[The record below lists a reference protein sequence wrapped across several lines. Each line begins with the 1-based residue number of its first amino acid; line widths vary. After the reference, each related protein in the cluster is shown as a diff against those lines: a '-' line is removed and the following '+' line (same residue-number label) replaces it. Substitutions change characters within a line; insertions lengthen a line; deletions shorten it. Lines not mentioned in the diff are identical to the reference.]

1 MTKKFNYKLPS
12 MVALTLFGTA
22 FTAHH
27 AHAAENT
34 QDQTNNKNVLD
45 DQTALKQAEQAKEKV
60 SQPAQNVS
68 GTQTYQD
75 PTKVQSND
83 DSTSNTY
90 DASLDELNDSSSKTS
105 QDQSNKS
112 TQKEQQTQD
121 ANETTSNTEVANTQ
135 DADNENSQSEQQAQ
149 EATNS
154 STKEDLKPNNSEDAS
169 QPDQQNSESISDKNE
184 VTSQSKEATQPSNT
198 DNSSSNDDQ
207 QVNNQS
213 TNDQD
218 TAQTQG
224 TKNKESDATQSS
236 SNQVDDDENNET
248 TVTTSS
254 NSDEQTTK
262 NSNHQQSSDE
272 KTEQSSTKVSNTNK
286 SGYNFDY
293 DDDTTEDT
301 DTTDVQDLKSN
312 GAKSQTTRATNDKQP
327 QIASLT
333 AQAKDDNSQKPK
345 TESNNTKNNEITNK
359 TTTPSVKATNNNAT
373 TRSNQS
379 TNEKATSSNNKKVTT
394 FGSVTKPRMMYSV
407 NKKTTSKATSS
418 LPKYTPQVKSSI
430 NDYIRKNNFKAP
442 QIEENYTSYFPKY
455 GYRYGVGRPEGI
467 VVHDTANDNSTIDGE
482 INFMKNNYESAFVHA
497 FVDGNRIIET
507 APTDY
512 LSWGA
517 GPAGNE
523 RFINVEIVH
532 THDYASFARSMNN
545 YADYAA
551 TQLVYY
557 GLKPDSAE
565 NDGQGTVW
573 THYAISRW
581 LGGTDHADPH
591 QYFRDHNYSY
601 TELYDLINEK
611 YLIKTGQVAP
621 WGTTSSSSTKPSGG
635 SSSSSSSDKLT
646 VSANSGVAQIKP
658 SNSGLYTTVYDS
670 KGHSTDQAQKTLS
683 VTKSATLGNNK
694 FYLVEDYNSGKKYG
708 WVKQSDVVYNTAKS
722 PVKVNQTY
730 NVKAGSTLYTVP
742 WGTPSQVASKVSG
755 SGNQT
760 FKATKQ
766 QQIDKAIYLY
776 GTVNGKSGWISK
788 YYLTTPSSS
797 SSSTKPSSGSSSSS
811 SSSNKLTVATNN
823 GVAQIKTKNNGLYTT
838 VYDNKGKKT
847 DQVQRTLSVTKT
859 ATLGNDKFYL
869 VEDYNTGKKYGWVKQ
884 SDVVYNTAKSPV
896 KVNETYNIKPGVKLY
911 TVPWGTFN
919 QEASKVSGSGN
930 QTFKATKKQ
939 QIDKA
944 IYLYGTVNGK
954 SGWVSKY
961 YLTAPTQSKAATNT
975 KVTTANRAASTQST
989 PKATQSATTQTIN
1002 KIAQVKAN
1010 NSGIRTSV
1018 YDKKAK
1024 SGAKYANRTFIVSK
1038 QRTEGNYTYV
1048 LLQDGTQNTPLGW
1061 VNIKDVTSQNIG
1073 KQTKSSGQY
1082 KVNSSNDG
1090 LYSIA
1095 WGTKNQQL
1103 LPSNMISNKSF
1114 KASKSVYVGKE
1125 LFLYGTV
1132 NSRTGWVAAK
1142 DLTQNGNDTQA
1153 TPYHY
1158 TFVVNNNK
1166 GYYYNDFANNAHY
1179 SLNSYYNQPFIVSK
1193 QMQVNGVT
1201 WYYGQLTNGK
1211 YVWIKPTDLS
1221 KESIKYVRTGMTL
1234 TKAAN
1239 IQNNSYYNPQV
1250 QRTAGKWEDAN
1261 YDEIKN
1267 AMDPVRLAKDD
1278 EYKYQFLLLD
1288 QPQYLPVSALNKL
1301 LEGKG
1306 VLEGQGA
1313 SFSQAAKKYGINEI
1327 YLISH
1332 ALIETGN
1339 GTSDLAKGGDIV
1351 NGKFTNKSAKKYHNV
1366 FGIGAYDNNP
1376 LVEGIKY
1383 AKEAGWDSVSKA
1395 IIGGAKFIGQSY
1407 VKAGQNTLYKM
1418 RWNPAHPGTHQY
1430 ATDINWANLN
1440 AQVIKGF
1447 YDKMGEV
1454 GKYFEIPQ
1462 YNK

>member
-27 AHAAENT
+27 AHASENT

-105 QDQSNKS
+105 QDQSNNS

-482 INFMKNNYESAFVHA
+482 INSMKNNYESAFVHA

-601 TELYDLINEK
+601 AELYDLINEK

-694 FYLVEDYNSGKKYG
+694 FYLVEDYNS
-708 WVKQSDVVYNTAKS
+708 
-722 PVKVNQTY
+722 
-730 NVKAGSTLYTVP
+730 
-742 WGTPSQVASKVSG
+742 
-755 SGNQT
+755 
-760 FKATKQ
+760 
-766 QQIDKAIYLY
+766 
-776 GTVNGKSGWISK
+776 
-788 YYLTTPSSS
+788 
-797 SSSTKPSSGSSSSS
+797 
-811 SSSNKLTVATNN
+811 
-823 GVAQIKTKNNGLYTT
+823 
-838 VYDNKGKKT
+838 
-847 DQVQRTLSVTKT
+847 
-859 ATLGNDKFYL
+859 
-869 VEDYNTGKKYGWVKQ
+869 GKKYGWVKQ

-1038 QRTEGNYTYV
+1038 QRTEGNNTYV

>member
-105 QDQSNKS
+105 QDQSNNS

-601 TELYDLINEK
+601 AELYDLINEK

-694 FYLVEDYNSGKKYG
+694 FYLVEDYNS
-708 WVKQSDVVYNTAKS
+708 
-722 PVKVNQTY
+722 
-730 NVKAGSTLYTVP
+730 
-742 WGTPSQVASKVSG
+742 
-755 SGNQT
+755 
-760 FKATKQ
+760 
-766 QQIDKAIYLY
+766 
-776 GTVNGKSGWISK
+776 
-788 YYLTTPSSS
+788 
-797 SSSTKPSSGSSSSS
+797 
-811 SSSNKLTVATNN
+811 
-823 GVAQIKTKNNGLYTT
+823 
-838 VYDNKGKKT
+838 
-847 DQVQRTLSVTKT
+847 
-859 ATLGNDKFYL
+859 
-869 VEDYNTGKKYGWVKQ
+869 GKKYGWVKQ

-1038 QRTEGNYTYV
+1038 QRTEGNNTYV

-1267 AMDPVRLAKDD
+1267 AMDRVRLAKED

>member
-105 QDQSNKS
+105 QDQSNNS

-482 INFMKNNYESAFVHA
+482 INSMKNNYESAFVHA

-601 TELYDLINEK
+601 AELYDLINEK

-658 SNSGLYTTVYDS
+658 SNSGLFTTVYDS

-694 FYLVEDYNSGKKYG
+694 FYLVEDYNS
-708 WVKQSDVVYNTAKS
+708 
-722 PVKVNQTY
+722 
-730 NVKAGSTLYTVP
+730 
-742 WGTPSQVASKVSG
+742 
-755 SGNQT
+755 
-760 FKATKQ
+760 
-766 QQIDKAIYLY
+766 
-776 GTVNGKSGWISK
+776 
-788 YYLTTPSSS
+788 
-797 SSSTKPSSGSSSSS
+797 
-811 SSSNKLTVATNN
+811 
-823 GVAQIKTKNNGLYTT
+823 
-838 VYDNKGKKT
+838 
-847 DQVQRTLSVTKT
+847 
-859 ATLGNDKFYL
+859 
-869 VEDYNTGKKYGWVKQ
+869 GKKYGWVKQ

-1038 QRTEGNYTYV
+1038 QRTEGNNTYV

-1132 NSRTGWVAAK
+1132 NNRTGWVAAK

>member
-105 QDQSNKS
+105 QDQSNNS

-601 TELYDLINEK
+601 AELYNLINEK

-694 FYLVEDYNSGKKYG
+694 FYLVEDYNS
-708 WVKQSDVVYNTAKS
+708 
-722 PVKVNQTY
+722 
-730 NVKAGSTLYTVP
+730 
-742 WGTPSQVASKVSG
+742 
-755 SGNQT
+755 
-760 FKATKQ
+760 
-766 QQIDKAIYLY
+766 
-776 GTVNGKSGWISK
+776 
-788 YYLTTPSSS
+788 
-797 SSSTKPSSGSSSSS
+797 
-811 SSSNKLTVATNN
+811 
-823 GVAQIKTKNNGLYTT
+823 
-838 VYDNKGKKT
+838 
-847 DQVQRTLSVTKT
+847 
-859 ATLGNDKFYL
+859 
-869 VEDYNTGKKYGWVKQ
+869 GKKYGWVKQ

-1038 QRTEGNYTYV
+1038 QRTEGNNTYV

>member
-105 QDQSNKS
+105 QDQSNNS

-149 EATNS
+149 EETNS

-601 TELYDLINEK
+601 AELYDLINEK

-670 KGHSTDQAQKTLS
+670 KEHSTDQAQKTLS

-694 FYLVEDYNSGKKYG
+694 FYLVEDYNS
-708 WVKQSDVVYNTAKS
+708 
-722 PVKVNQTY
+722 
-730 NVKAGSTLYTVP
+730 
-742 WGTPSQVASKVSG
+742 
-755 SGNQT
+755 
-760 FKATKQ
+760 
-766 QQIDKAIYLY
+766 
-776 GTVNGKSGWISK
+776 
-788 YYLTTPSSS
+788 
-797 SSSTKPSSGSSSSS
+797 
-811 SSSNKLTVATNN
+811 
-823 GVAQIKTKNNGLYTT
+823 
-838 VYDNKGKKT
+838 
-847 DQVQRTLSVTKT
+847 
-859 ATLGNDKFYL
+859 
-869 VEDYNTGKKYGWVKQ
+869 GKKYGWVKQ

-1038 QRTEGNYTYV
+1038 QRTEGNNTYV

-1395 IIGGAKFIGQSY
+1395 IIGRAKFIGQSY

>member
-105 QDQSNKS
+105 QDQSNNS

-601 TELYDLINEK
+601 AELYDLINEK

-694 FYLVEDYNSGKKYG
+694 FYLVEDYNS
-708 WVKQSDVVYNTAKS
+708 
-722 PVKVNQTY
+722 
-730 NVKAGSTLYTVP
+730 
-742 WGTPSQVASKVSG
+742 
-755 SGNQT
+755 
-760 FKATKQ
+760 
-766 QQIDKAIYLY
+766 
-776 GTVNGKSGWISK
+776 
-788 YYLTTPSSS
+788 
-797 SSSTKPSSGSSSSS
+797 
-811 SSSNKLTVATNN
+811 
-823 GVAQIKTKNNGLYTT
+823 
-838 VYDNKGKKT
+838 
-847 DQVQRTLSVTKT
+847 
-859 ATLGNDKFYL
+859 
-869 VEDYNTGKKYGWVKQ
+869 GKKYGWVKQ

-1038 QRTEGNYTYV
+1038 QRTEGNNTYV

-1082 KVNSSNDG
+1082 KVNSSNYG

-1407 VKAGQNTLYKM
+1407 VKAGQNTLYKI

>member
-105 QDQSNKS
+105 QDQSNNS

-601 TELYDLINEK
+601 AELYDLINEK

-694 FYLVEDYNSGKKYG
+694 FYLVEDYNS
-708 WVKQSDVVYNTAKS
+708 
-722 PVKVNQTY
+722 
-730 NVKAGSTLYTVP
+730 
-742 WGTPSQVASKVSG
+742 
-755 SGNQT
+755 
-760 FKATKQ
+760 
-766 QQIDKAIYLY
+766 
-776 GTVNGKSGWISK
+776 
-788 YYLTTPSSS
+788 
-797 SSSTKPSSGSSSSS
+797 
-811 SSSNKLTVATNN
+811 
-823 GVAQIKTKNNGLYTT
+823 
-838 VYDNKGKKT
+838 
-847 DQVQRTLSVTKT
+847 
-859 ATLGNDKFYL
+859 
-869 VEDYNTGKKYGWVKQ
+869 GKKYGWVKQ

-1038 QRTEGNYTYV
+1038 QRTEGNNTYV

-1351 NGKFTNKSAKKYHNV
+1351 NGKFTNKSAKISQRIWYRR
-1366 FGIGAYDNNP
+1366 I
-1376 LVEGIKY
+1376 
-1383 AKEAGWDSVSKA
+1383 
-1395 IIGGAKFIGQSY
+1395 
-1407 VKAGQNTLYKM
+1407 
-1418 RWNPAHPGTHQY
+1418 
-1430 ATDINWANLN
+1430 
-1440 AQVIKGF
+1440 
-1447 YDKMGEV
+1447 
-1454 GKYFEIPQ
+1454 
-1462 YNK
+1462 

>member
-105 QDQSNKS
+105 QDQSNNS

-601 TELYDLINEK
+601 AELYDLINEK

-708 WVKQSDVVYNTAKS
+708 WVKQSDVVYNTAK
-722 PVKVNQTY
+722 
-730 NVKAGSTLYTVP
+730 L
-742 WGTPSQVASKVSG
+742 
-755 SGNQT
+755 
-760 FKATKQ
+760 
-766 QQIDKAIYLY
+766 
-776 GTVNGKSGWISK
+776 
-788 YYLTTPSSS
+788 
-797 SSSTKPSSGSSSSS
+797 
-811 SSSNKLTVATNN
+811 
-823 GVAQIKTKNNGLYTT
+823 
-838 VYDNKGKKT
+838 
-847 DQVQRTLSVTKT
+847 
-859 ATLGNDKFYL
+859 
-869 VEDYNTGKKYGWVKQ
+869 
-884 SDVVYNTAKSPV
+884 PV

-1038 QRTEGNYTYV
+1038 QRTEGNNTYV

>member
-1 MTKKFNYKLPS
+1 

-105 QDQSNKS
+105 QDQSNNS

-601 TELYDLINEK
+601 AELYDLINEK

-694 FYLVEDYNSGKKYG
+694 FYLVEDYNS
-708 WVKQSDVVYNTAKS
+708 
-722 PVKVNQTY
+722 
-730 NVKAGSTLYTVP
+730 
-742 WGTPSQVASKVSG
+742 
-755 SGNQT
+755 
-760 FKATKQ
+760 
-766 QQIDKAIYLY
+766 
-776 GTVNGKSGWISK
+776 
-788 YYLTTPSSS
+788 
-797 SSSTKPSSGSSSSS
+797 
-811 SSSNKLTVATNN
+811 
-823 GVAQIKTKNNGLYTT
+823 
-838 VYDNKGKKT
+838 
-847 DQVQRTLSVTKT
+847 
-859 ATLGNDKFYL
+859 
-869 VEDYNTGKKYGWVKQ
+869 GKKYGWVKQ

-1038 QRTEGNYTYV
+1038 QRTEGNNTYV

>member
-105 QDQSNKS
+105 QDQSNNS

-601 TELYDLINEK
+601 AELYDLINEK

-708 WVKQSDVVYNTAKS
+708 
-722 PVKVNQTY
+722 
-730 NVKAGSTLYTVP
+730 
-742 WGTPSQVASKVSG
+742 
-755 SGNQT
+755 
-760 FKATKQ
+760 F
-766 QQIDKAIYLY
+766 
-776 GTVNGKSGWISK
+776 
-788 YYLTTPSSS
+788 
-797 SSSTKPSSGSSSSS
+797 
-811 SSSNKLTVATNN
+811 
-823 GVAQIKTKNNGLYTT
+823 
-838 VYDNKGKKT
+838 
-847 DQVQRTLSVTKT
+847 
-859 ATLGNDKFYL
+859 
-869 VEDYNTGKKYGWVKQ
+869 VKQ

-1038 QRTEGNYTYV
+1038 QRTEGNNTYV

-1306 VLEGQGA
+1306 VLEGQGV

>member
-105 QDQSNKS
+105 QDQSNNS

-601 TELYDLINEK
+601 AELYDLINEK

-694 FYLVEDYNSGKKYG
+694 FYLVEDYNS
-708 WVKQSDVVYNTAKS
+708 
-722 PVKVNQTY
+722 
-730 NVKAGSTLYTVP
+730 
-742 WGTPSQVASKVSG
+742 
-755 SGNQT
+755 
-760 FKATKQ
+760 
-766 QQIDKAIYLY
+766 
-776 GTVNGKSGWISK
+776 
-788 YYLTTPSSS
+788 
-797 SSSTKPSSGSSSSS
+797 
-811 SSSNKLTVATNN
+811 
-823 GVAQIKTKNNGLYTT
+823 
-838 VYDNKGKKT
+838 
-847 DQVQRTLSVTKT
+847 
-859 ATLGNDKFYL
+859 
-869 VEDYNTGKKYGWVKQ
+869 GKKYGWVKQ

-1024 SGAKYANRTFIVSK
+1024 SGAKYANHTFIVSK
-1038 QRTEGNYTYV
+1038 QRTEGNNTYV

-1351 NGKFTNKSAKKYHNV
+1351 NGKFTNKSAKKYNNV

>member
-105 QDQSNKS
+105 QDQSNNS

-149 EATNS
+149 ETTNS

-359 TTTPSVKATNNNAT
+359 TTTSSVKATNNNAT

-573 THYAISRW
+573 SHYAISRW

-601 TELYDLINEK
+601 AELYDLINEK

-694 FYLVEDYNSGKKYG
+694 FYLVEDYNS
-708 WVKQSDVVYNTAKS
+708 
-722 PVKVNQTY
+722 
-730 NVKAGSTLYTVP
+730 
-742 WGTPSQVASKVSG
+742 
-755 SGNQT
+755 
-760 FKATKQ
+760 
-766 QQIDKAIYLY
+766 
-776 GTVNGKSGWISK
+776 
-788 YYLTTPSSS
+788 
-797 SSSTKPSSGSSSSS
+797 
-811 SSSNKLTVATNN
+811 
-823 GVAQIKTKNNGLYTT
+823 
-838 VYDNKGKKT
+838 
-847 DQVQRTLSVTKT
+847 
-859 ATLGNDKFYL
+859 
-869 VEDYNTGKKYGWVKQ
+869 GKKYGWVKQ

-1038 QRTEGNYTYV
+1038 QRTEGNNTYV

>member
-105 QDQSNKS
+105 QDQSNNS

-301 DTTDVQDLKSN
+301 DTTYVQDLKSN

-497 FVDGNRIIET
+497 FVDGNIIIET

-601 TELYDLINEK
+601 AELYDLINEK

-694 FYLVEDYNSGKKYG
+694 FYLVEDYNS
-708 WVKQSDVVYNTAKS
+708 
-722 PVKVNQTY
+722 
-730 NVKAGSTLYTVP
+730 
-742 WGTPSQVASKVSG
+742 
-755 SGNQT
+755 
-760 FKATKQ
+760 
-766 QQIDKAIYLY
+766 
-776 GTVNGKSGWISK
+776 
-788 YYLTTPSSS
+788 
-797 SSSTKPSSGSSSSS
+797 
-811 SSSNKLTVATNN
+811 
-823 GVAQIKTKNNGLYTT
+823 
-838 VYDNKGKKT
+838 
-847 DQVQRTLSVTKT
+847 
-859 ATLGNDKFYL
+859 
-869 VEDYNTGKKYGWVKQ
+869 GKKYGWVKQ

-1038 QRTEGNYTYV
+1038 QRTEGNNTYV

-1132 NSRTGWVAAK
+1132 NNRTGWVAAK

>member
-105 QDQSNKS
+105 QDQSNNS

-184 VTSQSKEATQPSNT
+184 VTSLSKEATQPSNT

-262 NSNHQQSSDE
+262 NSNHQQLSDE

-601 TELYDLINEK
+601 AELYDLINEK

-694 FYLVEDYNSGKKYG
+694 FYLVEDYNS
-708 WVKQSDVVYNTAKS
+708 
-722 PVKVNQTY
+722 
-730 NVKAGSTLYTVP
+730 
-742 WGTPSQVASKVSG
+742 
-755 SGNQT
+755 
-760 FKATKQ
+760 
-766 QQIDKAIYLY
+766 
-776 GTVNGKSGWISK
+776 
-788 YYLTTPSSS
+788 
-797 SSSTKPSSGSSSSS
+797 
-811 SSSNKLTVATNN
+811 
-823 GVAQIKTKNNGLYTT
+823 
-838 VYDNKGKKT
+838 
-847 DQVQRTLSVTKT
+847 
-859 ATLGNDKFYL
+859 
-869 VEDYNTGKKYGWVKQ
+869 GKKYGWVKQ

-1038 QRTEGNYTYV
+1038 QRTEGNNTYV

-1313 SFSQAAKKYGINEI
+1313 SFS
-1327 YLISH
+1327 
-1332 ALIETGN
+1332 
-1339 GTSDLAKGGDIV
+1339 
-1351 NGKFTNKSAKKYHNV
+1351 
-1366 FGIGAYDNNP
+1366 
-1376 LVEGIKY
+1376 
-1383 AKEAGWDSVSKA
+1383 
-1395 IIGGAKFIGQSY
+1395 
-1407 VKAGQNTLYKM
+1407 
-1418 RWNPAHPGTHQY
+1418 
-1430 ATDINWANLN
+1430 
-1440 AQVIKGF
+1440 
-1447 YDKMGEV
+1447 
-1454 GKYFEIPQ
+1454 
-1462 YNK
+1462 

>member
-1 MTKKFNYKLPS
+1 MTKKFNSKLPS

-105 QDQSNKS
+105 QDQSNNS

-224 TKNKESDATQSS
+224 TKNKESDATHSS

-418 LPKYTPQVKSSI
+418 LSKYTPQVKSSI

-601 TELYDLINEK
+601 AELYDLINEK

-694 FYLVEDYNSGKKYG
+694 FYLVEDYNS
-708 WVKQSDVVYNTAKS
+708 
-722 PVKVNQTY
+722 
-730 NVKAGSTLYTVP
+730 
-742 WGTPSQVASKVSG
+742 
-755 SGNQT
+755 
-760 FKATKQ
+760 
-766 QQIDKAIYLY
+766 
-776 GTVNGKSGWISK
+776 
-788 YYLTTPSSS
+788 
-797 SSSTKPSSGSSSSS
+797 
-811 SSSNKLTVATNN
+811 
-823 GVAQIKTKNNGLYTT
+823 
-838 VYDNKGKKT
+838 
-847 DQVQRTLSVTKT
+847 
-859 ATLGNDKFYL
+859 
-869 VEDYNTGKKYGWVKQ
+869 GKKYGWVKQ

-1038 QRTEGNYTYV
+1038 QRTEGNNTFV

-1132 NSRTGWVAAK
+1132 NNRTGWVAAK

>member
-1 MTKKFNYKLPS
+1 
-12 MVALTLFGTA
+12 
-22 FTAHH
+22 
-27 AHAAENT
+27 
-34 QDQTNNKNVLD
+34 
-45 DQTALKQAEQAKEKV
+45 
-60 SQPAQNVS
+60 
-68 GTQTYQD
+68 
-75 PTKVQSND
+75 
-83 DSTSNTY
+83 
-90 DASLDELNDSSSKTS
+90 
-105 QDQSNKS
+105 
-112 TQKEQQTQD
+112 
-121 ANETTSNTEVANTQ
+121 
-135 DADNENSQSEQQAQ
+135 
-149 EATNS
+149 
-154 STKEDLKPNNSEDAS
+154 KPNNSEDAS

-601 TELYDLINEK
+601 AELYDLINEK

-694 FYLVEDYNSGKKYG
+694 FYLVEDYNS
-708 WVKQSDVVYNTAKS
+708 
-722 PVKVNQTY
+722 
-730 NVKAGSTLYTVP
+730 
-742 WGTPSQVASKVSG
+742 
-755 SGNQT
+755 
-760 FKATKQ
+760 
-766 QQIDKAIYLY
+766 
-776 GTVNGKSGWISK
+776 
-788 YYLTTPSSS
+788 
-797 SSSTKPSSGSSSSS
+797 
-811 SSSNKLTVATNN
+811 
-823 GVAQIKTKNNGLYTT
+823 
-838 VYDNKGKKT
+838 
-847 DQVQRTLSVTKT
+847 
-859 ATLGNDKFYL
+859 
-869 VEDYNTGKKYGWVKQ
+869 GKKYGWVKQ

-1038 QRTEGNYTYV
+1038 QRTEGNNTYV

>member
-105 QDQSNKS
+105 QDQSNNS

-121 ANETTSNTEVANTQ
+121 ANETTSNTEVANTK

-379 TNEKATSSNNKKVTT
+379 TNEKDTSSNNKKVTT

-601 TELYDLINEK
+601 AELYDLINEK

-694 FYLVEDYNSGKKYG
+694 FYLVEDYNS
-708 WVKQSDVVYNTAKS
+708 
-722 PVKVNQTY
+722 
-730 NVKAGSTLYTVP
+730 
-742 WGTPSQVASKVSG
+742 
-755 SGNQT
+755 
-760 FKATKQ
+760 
-766 QQIDKAIYLY
+766 
-776 GTVNGKSGWISK
+776 
-788 YYLTTPSSS
+788 
-797 SSSTKPSSGSSSSS
+797 
-811 SSSNKLTVATNN
+811 
-823 GVAQIKTKNNGLYTT
+823 
-838 VYDNKGKKT
+838 
-847 DQVQRTLSVTKT
+847 
-859 ATLGNDKFYL
+859 
-869 VEDYNTGKKYGWVKQ
+869 GKKYGWVKQ

-1038 QRTEGNYTYV
+1038 QRTEGNNTYV

>member
-105 QDQSNKS
+105 QDQSNNS

-312 GAKSQTTRATNDKQP
+312 GAKSQTTRATNNKQP

-482 INFMKNNYESAFVHA
+482 INSMKNNYESAFVHA

-601 TELYDLINEK
+601 AELYDLINEK

-694 FYLVEDYNSGKKYG
+694 FYLVEDYNS
-708 WVKQSDVVYNTAKS
+708 
-722 PVKVNQTY
+722 
-730 NVKAGSTLYTVP
+730 
-742 WGTPSQVASKVSG
+742 
-755 SGNQT
+755 
-760 FKATKQ
+760 
-766 QQIDKAIYLY
+766 
-776 GTVNGKSGWISK
+776 
-788 YYLTTPSSS
+788 
-797 SSSTKPSSGSSSSS
+797 
-811 SSSNKLTVATNN
+811 
-823 GVAQIKTKNNGLYTT
+823 
-838 VYDNKGKKT
+838 
-847 DQVQRTLSVTKT
+847 
-859 ATLGNDKFYL
+859 
-869 VEDYNTGKKYGWVKQ
+869 GKKYGWVKQ

-1038 QRTEGNYTYV
+1038 QRTEGNNTYV

-1132 NSRTGWVAAK
+1132 NNRTGWVAAK

>member
-105 QDQSNKS
+105 QDQSNNS

-601 TELYDLINEK
+601 AELYDLINEK

-694 FYLVEDYNSGKKYG
+694 FYLVEDYNS
-708 WVKQSDVVYNTAKS
+708 
-722 PVKVNQTY
+722 
-730 NVKAGSTLYTVP
+730 
-742 WGTPSQVASKVSG
+742 
-755 SGNQT
+755 
-760 FKATKQ
+760 
-766 QQIDKAIYLY
+766 
-776 GTVNGKSGWISK
+776 
-788 YYLTTPSSS
+788 
-797 SSSTKPSSGSSSSS
+797 
-811 SSSNKLTVATNN
+811 
-823 GVAQIKTKNNGLYTT
+823 
-838 VYDNKGKKT
+838 
-847 DQVQRTLSVTKT
+847 
-859 ATLGNDKFYL
+859 
-869 VEDYNTGKKYGWVKQ
+869 GKKYGWVKQ

-1038 QRTEGNYTYV
+1038 QRTEGNNTYV

>member
-105 QDQSNKS
+105 QDQSNNS

-482 INFMKNNYESAFVHA
+482 INSMKNNYESAFVHA

-601 TELYDLINEK
+601 AELYDLINEK

-694 FYLVEDYNSGKKYG
+694 FYLVEDYNS
-708 WVKQSDVVYNTAKS
+708 
-722 PVKVNQTY
+722 
-730 NVKAGSTLYTVP
+730 
-742 WGTPSQVASKVSG
+742 
-755 SGNQT
+755 
-760 FKATKQ
+760 
-766 QQIDKAIYLY
+766 
-776 GTVNGKSGWISK
+776 
-788 YYLTTPSSS
+788 
-797 SSSTKPSSGSSSSS
+797 
-811 SSSNKLTVATNN
+811 
-823 GVAQIKTKNNGLYTT
+823 
-838 VYDNKGKKT
+838 
-847 DQVQRTLSVTKT
+847 
-859 ATLGNDKFYL
+859 
-869 VEDYNTGKKYGWVKQ
+869 GKKYGWVKQ

-1038 QRTEGNYTYV
+1038 QRTEGNNTYV

>member
-105 QDQSNKS
+105 QDQSNNS

-601 TELYDLINEK
+601 AELYDLINEK

-694 FYLVEDYNSGKKYG
+694 FYLVEDYNS
-708 WVKQSDVVYNTAKS
+708 
-722 PVKVNQTY
+722 
-730 NVKAGSTLYTVP
+730 
-742 WGTPSQVASKVSG
+742 
-755 SGNQT
+755 
-760 FKATKQ
+760 
-766 QQIDKAIYLY
+766 
-776 GTVNGKSGWISK
+776 
-788 YYLTTPSSS
+788 
-797 SSSTKPSSGSSSSS
+797 
-811 SSSNKLTVATNN
+811 
-823 GVAQIKTKNNGLYTT
+823 
-838 VYDNKGKKT
+838 
-847 DQVQRTLSVTKT
+847 
-859 ATLGNDKFYL
+859 
-869 VEDYNTGKKYGWVKQ
+869 GKKYGWVKQ

-1038 QRTEGNYTYV
+1038 QSTEGNNTYV

>member
-105 QDQSNKS
+105 QDQSNNS

-213 TNDQD
+213 TIDQD

-601 TELYDLINEK
+601 AELYDLINEK

-694 FYLVEDYNSGKKYG
+694 FYLVEDYNS
-708 WVKQSDVVYNTAKS
+708 
-722 PVKVNQTY
+722 
-730 NVKAGSTLYTVP
+730 
-742 WGTPSQVASKVSG
+742 
-755 SGNQT
+755 
-760 FKATKQ
+760 
-766 QQIDKAIYLY
+766 
-776 GTVNGKSGWISK
+776 
-788 YYLTTPSSS
+788 
-797 SSSTKPSSGSSSSS
+797 
-811 SSSNKLTVATNN
+811 
-823 GVAQIKTKNNGLYTT
+823 
-838 VYDNKGKKT
+838 
-847 DQVQRTLSVTKT
+847 
-859 ATLGNDKFYL
+859 
-869 VEDYNTGKKYGWVKQ
+869 GKKYGWVKQ

-1038 QRTEGNYTYV
+1038 QRTEGNNTYV

>member
-105 QDQSNKS
+105 QDQSNNS

-601 TELYDLINEK
+601 AELYDLINEK

-694 FYLVEDYNSGKKYG
+694 FYLVEDYNS
-708 WVKQSDVVYNTAKS
+708 
-722 PVKVNQTY
+722 
-730 NVKAGSTLYTVP
+730 
-742 WGTPSQVASKVSG
+742 
-755 SGNQT
+755 
-760 FKATKQ
+760 
-766 QQIDKAIYLY
+766 
-776 GTVNGKSGWISK
+776 
-788 YYLTTPSSS
+788 
-797 SSSTKPSSGSSSSS
+797 
-811 SSSNKLTVATNN
+811 
-823 GVAQIKTKNNGLYTT
+823 
-838 VYDNKGKKT
+838 
-847 DQVQRTLSVTKT
+847 
-859 ATLGNDKFYL
+859 
-869 VEDYNTGKKYGWVKQ
+869 GKKYGWVKQ

-1038 QRTEGNYTYV
+1038 QRTEGNNTYV

-1132 NSRTGWVAAK
+1132 NNRTGWVAAK

>member
-45 DQTALKQAEQAKEKV
+45 DQTALKQAEQTKEKV

-105 QDQSNKS
+105 QDQSNNS

-198 DNSSSNDDQ
+198 YNSSSNDDQ

-293 DDDTTEDT
+293 DYDTTEDT

-407 NKKTTSKATSS
+407 NKKTTSKTTSS

-601 TELYDLINEK
+601 AELYDLINEK

-722 PVKVNQTY
+722 PVKVN
-730 NVKAGSTLYTVP
+730 
-742 WGTPSQVASKVSG
+742 
-755 SGNQT
+755 
-760 FKATKQ
+760 
-766 QQIDKAIYLY
+766 
-776 GTVNGKSGWISK
+776 
-788 YYLTTPSSS
+788 
-797 SSSTKPSSGSSSSS
+797 
-811 SSSNKLTVATNN
+811 
-823 GVAQIKTKNNGLYTT
+823 
-838 VYDNKGKKT
+838 
-847 DQVQRTLSVTKT
+847 
-859 ATLGNDKFYL
+859 
-869 VEDYNTGKKYGWVKQ
+869 
-884 SDVVYNTAKSPV
+884 
-896 KVNETYNIKPGVKLY
+896 ETYNIKPGVKLY

-919 QEASKVSGSGN
+919 QESSKVSGSGN

-1038 QRTEGNYTYV
+1038 QRTEGNNTYV
-1048 LLQDGTQNTPLGW
+1048 ILQDGTQNTPLGW

-1132 NSRTGWVAAK
+1132 NNRTGWVAAK

>member
-12 MVALTLFGTA
+12 MVALTLFGIA

-45 DQTALKQAEQAKEKV
+45 DQTTLKQAEQAKEKV

-105 QDQSNKS
+105 QDQSNNS

-394 FGSVTKPRMMYSV
+394 FGSVAKPRMMYSV

-601 TELYDLINEK
+601 AELYDLINEK

-694 FYLVEDYNSGKKYG
+694 FYLVEDYNS
-708 WVKQSDVVYNTAKS
+708 
-722 PVKVNQTY
+722 
-730 NVKAGSTLYTVP
+730 
-742 WGTPSQVASKVSG
+742 
-755 SGNQT
+755 
-760 FKATKQ
+760 
-766 QQIDKAIYLY
+766 
-776 GTVNGKSGWISK
+776 
-788 YYLTTPSSS
+788 
-797 SSSTKPSSGSSSSS
+797 
-811 SSSNKLTVATNN
+811 
-823 GVAQIKTKNNGLYTT
+823 
-838 VYDNKGKKT
+838 
-847 DQVQRTLSVTKT
+847 
-859 ATLGNDKFYL
+859 
-869 VEDYNTGKKYGWVKQ
+869 GKKYGWVKQ

-1038 QRTEGNYTYV
+1038 QRTEGNNTYV

-1132 NSRTGWVAAK
+1132 NNRTGWVAAK

>member
-105 QDQSNKS
+105 QDQSNNS

-601 TELYDLINEK
+601 AELYDLINEK

-722 PVKVNQTY
+722 PVKVN
-730 NVKAGSTLYTVP
+730 
-742 WGTPSQVASKVSG
+742 
-755 SGNQT
+755 
-760 FKATKQ
+760 
-766 QQIDKAIYLY
+766 
-776 GTVNGKSGWISK
+776 
-788 YYLTTPSSS
+788 
-797 SSSTKPSSGSSSSS
+797 
-811 SSSNKLTVATNN
+811 
-823 GVAQIKTKNNGLYTT
+823 
-838 VYDNKGKKT
+838 
-847 DQVQRTLSVTKT
+847 
-859 ATLGNDKFYL
+859 
-869 VEDYNTGKKYGWVKQ
+869 
-884 SDVVYNTAKSPV
+884 
-896 KVNETYNIKPGVKLY
+896 ETYNIKPGVKLY

-939 QIDKA
+939 QNDKA

-1038 QRTEGNYTYV
+1038 QRTEGNNTYV